1 MLITLLVA
9 VFSIQNK
16 DSISITFLSWVFRA
30 PAVLLVLGSFTLGAL
45 LTGLL
50 GTFRQ
55 IGLGRDIRGYQNKIR
70 QLEKELQEI
79 KVPTGTAGRETDGK
93 PKQNDETATL

>member
-16 DSISITFLSWVFRA
+16 DSISIIFLSWVFRV

-45 LTGLL
+45 LAGLL

-55 IGLGRDIRGYQNKIR
+55 IGLGREIRGYQNKIR
-70 QLEKELQEI
+70 QLEKELQE
-79 KVPTGTAGRETDGK
+79 KAPAGAAGRETGGG
-93 PKQNDETATL
+93 PKQKDETATF